1 MALSLEE
8 YIAPAYY
15 EPWND
20 VIQDDTAEA
29 FFPGGRY
36 SGKSTFI
43 AKVLSALENCEGNEL
58 CHAVVF
64 RKHHVD
70 LKGSVVAEIQ
80 TALRDYGID
89 QLWELKGDPLRL
101 QRKDTKQTIVFAGLD
116 DPKKHK
122 SKKPTFGYYK
132 YLWFEELDEF
142 SSWAEIEDVMISY
155 QRGPKGVKFVTFFS
169 YNPPRSSANWVNAEA
184 AKRKPGRKV
193 YKTDYRDLIEMGWIA
208 DSVLEKIEY
217 AKNNNYEN
225 YKHVYLGAITGTGGE
240 IFSNVKDAIITDEQ
254 IAQFTNKSYGLDFG
268 IVNDPTA
275 LSGCYYDTDTDY
287 LYIFDE
293 GRLDHPYFD
302 HVKEM
307 LDRKGLADREI
318 IADTAPAG
326 WIQNINRLGAK
337 LKGCFKAEDWV
348 ETGINWLRSRTKIV
362 IDSERCP
369 NVWREFS
376 RYEFEYY
383 KDGTVKEKFPD
394 FDNHWIDATR
404 YACELWIK
412 ESARKR
418 YVGAPK
424 GMARRFGR

>member
-1 MALSLEE
+1 MPLSLEE
-8 YIAPAYY
+8 QIAPAYY
-15 EPWND
+15 EAWND
-20 VIQDDTAEA
+20 AVTDSADEMW
-29 FFPGGRY
+29 FPGGRH
-36 SGKSTFI
+36 SGKSTFL
-43 AKVLSALENCEGNEL
+43 AKVISSLENGKGYEM

-70 LKGSVVAEIQ
+70 LKGSVVAEI
-80 TALRDYGID
+80 TSALRDLELD
-89 QLWELKGDPLRL
+89 RLWEVKGDPLRL
-101 QRKDTKQTIVFAGLD
+101 QRKDTGQTILFAGLD

-122 SKKPTFGYYK
+122 SKKPPFGYYK
-132 YLWFEELDEF
+132 WMWFEELDEF
-142 SSWAEIEDVMISY
+142 TSWEEIESVMISY
-155 QRGPKGVKFVTFFS
+155 QRGPKGSHFLTFFS

-193 YKTDYRDLIEMGWIA
+193 YKTDYRDLMEMGWIPEH
-208 DSVLEKIEY
+208 VLEKIEY
-217 AKNNNYEN
+217 AKQNNYES
-225 YKHVYLGAITGTGGE
+225 YRHVYLGAITGTGGE
-240 IFSNVKDAIITDEQ
+240 IFTNIKDVSFSDHQ
-254 IAQFTNKSYGLDFG
+254 IAEFTNKSYGLDFG

-275 LSGCYYDTDTDY
+275 LAGAHYDTDTDY

-293 GRLDHPYFD
+293 GRLDHPYFTN
-302 HVKEM
+302 VKEM
-307 LDRKGLADREI
+307 LDAKSLSNVDI
-318 IADTAPAG
+318 VADTAPAG

-337 LKGCFKAEDWV
+337 LHGCFKAEDWV
-348 ETGINWLRSRTKIV
+348 ETGLNWIRSRSKIL

-394 FDNHWIDATR
+394 IDNHWIDAVR

-412 ESARKR
+412 NSARKR